1 MGLTSAD
8 AGAEE
13 HESICEI
20 LQVAMQYDQINI
32 AECASFE
39 MLSRRLQL
47 WESMYSNRLR
57 SAVAPSSKSSAI
69 DGEEKTLMLGQ
80 PRSVHVSLVCPALE
94 EWIAERLQD
103 RSKILK
109 ERRKAK
115 EEADEPEAQGNRRKR
130 GGARGK
136 HQDGQKAGGKAE
148 GDG

>member
-1 MGLTSAD
+1 
-8 AGAEE
+8 
-13 HESICEI
+13 
-20 LQVAMQYDQINI
+20 
-32 AECASFE
+32 
-39 MLSRRLQL
+39 
-47 WESMYSNRLR
+47 
-57 SAVAPSSKSSAI
+57 
-69 DGEEKTLMLGQ
+69 MLGQ

-130 GGARGK
+130 GGGRGK